1 MLDLLSYTKSDEHLL
16 NCVSQ
21 LYRTYQKA
29 KGTINRTALYKN
41 KVDVFKMLFDSRFN
55 DLSYDVL
62 VTNEIARQV
71 DKSIN
76 NAIGTFHEN
85 ILGGIKGYQA
95 GSLSGYDIKA
105 IDNFLFAYIKNKH
118 NTTNSSLVEGLFQ
131 PSYS

>member
-1 MLDLLSYTKSDEHLL
+1 
-16 NCVSQ
+16 
-21 LYRTYQKA
+21 
-29 KGTINRTALYKN
+29 
-41 KVDVFKMLFDSRFN
+41 MLFDSRFN

-105 IDNFLFAYIKNKH
+105 IDNTLFADIKNKH
-118 NTTNSSLVEGLFQ
+118 NTMNSSSVEALFQ

>member
-1 MLDLLSYTKSDEHLL
+1 
-16 NCVSQ
+16 
-21 LYRTYQKA
+21 
-29 KGTINRTALYKN
+29 
-41 KVDVFKMLFDSRFN
+41 MLFDSRFN

-76 NAIGTFHEN
+76 NTIGTFHEN

-105 IDNFLFAYIKNKH
+105 IGNTLFPDFDTFIEHVLYYTDK
-118 NTTNSSLVEGLFQ
+118 Q
-131 PSYS
+131 